1 MGKQTG
7 AGWQFHIIE
16 CTKKC
21 AIKTGIDMEDLNK
34 LQSKLLSERSQ
45 PKSPH
50 TVWFQLYDVLEK
62 AKLWSH
68 KKIGGY
74 QG

>member
-16 CTKKC
+16 CKKKC

-34 LQSKLLSERSQ
+34 LQSKLLSEISQ

-50 TVWFQLYDVLEK
+50 TVWFHYMMFWKRQNYGVIK
-62 AKLWSH
+62 R
-68 KKIGGY
+68 
-74 QG
+74 